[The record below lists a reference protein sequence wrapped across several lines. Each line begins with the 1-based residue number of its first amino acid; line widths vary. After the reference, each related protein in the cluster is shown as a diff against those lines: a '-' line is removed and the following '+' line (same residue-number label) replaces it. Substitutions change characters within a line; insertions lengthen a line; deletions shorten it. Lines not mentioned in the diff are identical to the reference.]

1 MNQNFRPE
9 PNSDKE
15 RADSSLNINKDNIQK
30 ALPSISTQ
38 SNPPEEKSAQI
49 SDCLLNFEDK
59 EEVEEEILNTG
70 DSPSKRNS
78 KNSTNQQLKHR
89 FKARITAVLTG
100 AAVMLPILAVGT
112 ATYYLGSR
120 AIKKQEIL
128 LKRADIPDLA
138 EAELTQEKQL
148 LAMLLMGT
156 GTTALLAGTIAAFWS
171 RRTTRPEPTLATI
184 ASQPQAE
191 SAREE
196 EKSSGEKFIDY
207 LSQAF
212 DLSNILAATV
222 KEAQKA
228 LKCDRVVVY
237 SLNQDNY
244 GEVIAE
250 SVSSG
255 WTEALGITIQD
266 PCFEARYIDKYRDG
280 RVKALDN
287 IYEADVTPCY
297 LEQLEKLEVKANLVT
312 PILHQ
317 EKLFGLLVAHQ
328 CANSRVWQPEEI
340 DLLTRLA
347 QQVGS
352 ALDKIELLDDSK
364 LLKQQTEAEVQ
375 WLEFFTDATRHIRQS
390 LQPEDILNVAVE
402 EVHRIM
408 RCDRVVVYSLDWKSQ
423 GVVIAESVSPGWT
436 RALGITIKD
445 PCFETR
451 YLEKYQEGRIR
462 ALDNIY
468 EAGMTSCYIE
478 QLEKLEVKANL
489 VTPII
494 NEGKI
499 FGLLVAHQCSS
510 PRAWQQQ
517 EIYWVTQ
524 IATQVGF
531 ALDNAKLLA
540 ESTQLKEQAKIEAQ
554 WTQFFTDATRHIRQ
568 SLNQKDILAVTVEE
582 VRRVLGCQR
591 VVVYSL
597 NQERYGVVIAESVAP
612 GWTRALGITIKD
624 PCFEARYLEKYEN
637 GRVRALD
644 NIYEADVTPCY
655 LEQLEKLEVKANLVT
670 PIINEGKLFGLLV
683 AHQCS
688 NPRVWQQYEIRWVTQ
703 IATQVGFAL
712 DNAKLLAEST
722 QIKEQAA
729 KEAQWTQLFTDAIG
743 HIRQSLK
750 QEDVL
755 DVAVEEVRRV
765 LDCQRVVVYS
775 LNQEQYGVVVA
786 ESVAPGWTRALGIT
800 IKDPCFETRYLE
812 KYQDG
817 RVRALNNIYEA
828 GMTACYLEQ
837 LEKLEVKANLV
848 TPIINEG
855 KLFGLLVAH
864 QCSSPRVWQ
873 QYEIRWVTQIAT
885 QVGFALDNAK
895 LLRRLETA
903 SLPSKSL
910 NNFILRL
917 GEQLNEQD
925 MFKTAVEEARKAINT
940 ERVIIY
946 SFDAD
951 WYGTVIAESVLPG
964 LPKALQAKIKDPC
977 FAQDYAQ
984 KYYHGRIQSLD
995 NIYEAKLTDCHR
1007 EQLEQFAVKAS
1018 LVAPIISNNKLFG
1031 LLIAHQ
1037 CDHPRSWQQPE
1048 IDLFTQLAVQVGWAL
1063 QANFPRQPSLPQIK
1077 EETRRQTDADIV
1089 LVDNQKTFRDEF
1101 APQEKKEELKEATL
1115 VNNAIE
1121 KTPQQQQASKLL
1133 QNTRNAFE
1141 NLFVEATQQSEAIA
1155 NLLKQ
1160 MQTAND
1166 AAQEITVNLELLDQ
1180 DELLARHTQ
1189 AKANKKT
1196 LKHNLVI
1203 IQEMTIEANETIIQI
1218 GDCSQKLLQMGSLI
1232 NNFPEQIKQQ
1242 ANDRLGDSSQSS
1254 LMSIAE
1260 RVSPLTNRLTKP
1272 TAQIEALIKEIT
1284 LEVNEI
1290 VNLLEADDGKVLAE
1304 TESKPEI
1311 QSLLPST
1318 TAVSTKINDL
1328 TVKIAQALEQT
1339 QNLAFINQFILQVAN
1354 LASTAMGK

>member
-9 PNSDKE
+9 PNSDKN
-15 RADSSLNINKDNIQK
+15 RADFSLNDNDGNKDNIK
-30 ALPSISTQ
+30 EVLPSISTQ
-38 SNPPEEKSAQI
+38 SYSPEET
-49 SDCLLNFEDK
+49 SDTDDLQS
-59 EEVEEEILNTG
+59 NTTPK
-70 DSPSKRNS
+70 DS
-78 KNSTNQQLKHR
+78 KNQKLKTR
-89 FKARITAVLTG
+89 FQARITATLVG
-100 AAVMLPILAVGT
+100 AAVMLPVLAVGT
-112 ATYYLGSR
+112 ATYYFGSQV
-120 AIKKQEIL
+120 INKQAIL

-138 EAELTQEKQL
+138 EAELTRERQL

-156 GTTALLAGTIAAFWS
+156 GTTALLAGTIAALWVK
-171 RRTTRPEPTLATI
+171 RTTRTSSALATI
-184 ASQPQAE
+184 VSQSPAE
-191 SAREE
+191 SEQEE
-196 EKSSGEKFIDY
+196 EKYSGEKSLDY
-207 LSQAF
+207 LSQLF
-212 DLSNILAATV
+212 EPTGILAVAV
-222 KEAQKA
+222 KEAKKA
-228 LKCDRVVVY
+228 LSCDRVVVY

-255 WTEALGITIQD
+255 WTQALGITIQD
-266 PCFEARYIDKYRDG
+266 PCFEAKYIDKYRDG
-280 RVKALDN
+280 RVKALNN

-312 PILHQ
+312 PILHGEQ
-317 EKLFGLLVAHQ
+317 LFGLLVAHH
-328 CANSRVWQPEEI
+328 CANSHVWQPEEI

-347 QQVGS
+347 QKVGS
-352 ALDKIELLDDSK
+352 VLDNIKLLNQSK
-364 LLKQQTEAEVQ
+364 LVKQEIKDEVQ
-375 WLEFFTDATRHIRQS
+375 WLEFLTDATRHIRQS
-390 LQPEDILNVAVE
+390 LQQEDILNVAVE
-402 EVHRIM
+402 EVKRILK
-408 RCDRVVVYSLDWKSQ
+408 CDRVVVYSLDGQSQ
-423 GVVIAESVSPGWT
+423 GVVVAESVSPSWT
-436 RALGITIKD
+436 RALGLTIKD
-445 PCFETR
+445 PCFEAR
-451 YLEKYQEGRIR
+451 YLEKYQEGRVR
-462 ALDNIY
+462 ALDDIY
-468 EAGMTSCYIE
+468 EAGMTSCYLE

-494 NEGKI
+494 NQDKI

-510 PRAWQQQ
+510 SRAWQQQ
-517 EIYWVTQ
+517 EIHWVTQ

-540 ESTQLKEQAKIEAQ
+540 KSTQIRERAEIEAQ
-554 WTQFFTDATRHIRQ
+554 WTQFFSDATRHIRQ
-568 SLNQKDILAVTVEE
+568 SLQQQDVLNVAVEE
-582 VRRVLGCQR
+582 VRRVLDCQR

-597 NQERYGVVIAESVAP
+597 NQDRYGVVVAESVAP
-612 GWTRALGITIKD
+612 GWTRALGITIQD
-624 PCFEARYLEKYEN
+624 PCFETRYLEKYEN

-655 LEQLEKLEVKANLVT
+655 LEQLAKLEVKANLVT

-722 QIKEQAA
+722 QIQEQA
-729 KEAQWTQLFTDAIG
+729 KIEAQWTQLFTEAIG

-775 LNQEQYGVVVA
+775 LNQERYGVVVA

-800 IKDPCFETRYLE
+800 IKDPCFEARYLD

-828 GMTACYLEQ
+828 GMTSCYIEQ

-864 QCSSPRVWQ
+864 QCSNPRVWQ

-895 LLRRLETA
+895 LLRKLETA
-903 SLPSKSL
+903 SLPPKSL

-925 MFKTAVEEARKAINT
+925 LLKTAVEEARKAINT

-951 WYGTVIAESVLPG
+951 WYGTVVAESVLPG

-977 FAQDYAQ
+977 FARDYAQ
-984 KYYHGRIQSLD
+984 KYYRGRIQSLD

-1018 LVAPIISNNKLFG
+1018 LVVPIISNNKLFG

-1037 CDHPRSWQQPE
+1037 CSHPRSWQQPE
-1048 IDLFTQLAVQVGWAL
+1048 IDLFAQLAVQVGWAL
-1063 QANFPRQPSLPQIK
+1063 QANSAHKPSFPHTNKEIK
-1077 EETRRQTDADIV
+1077 RQTDAEIV
-1089 LVDNQKTFRDEF
+1089 SVDNKKTFKDRFDSR
-1101 APQEKKEELKEATL
+1101 QKGELKAVTPINS
-1115 VNNAIE
+1115 VIE
-1121 KTPQQQQASKLL
+1121 TISQQQQASKLL
-1133 QNTRNAFE
+1133 QNTPNAFE

-1155 NLLKQ
+1155 NLLKK

-1166 AAQEITVNLELLDQ
+1166 SARAMNISLESLEQNKQARTNKITLN
-1180 DELLARHTQ
+1180 
-1189 AKANKKT
+1189 
-1196 LKHNLVI
+1196 HNLVTL
-1203 IQEMTIEANETIIQI
+1203 QAMTIEANATIMQI
-1218 GDCSQKLLQMGSLI
+1218 GDSSQKLLQMGSLI
-1232 NNFPEQIKQQ
+1232 NNFREQIKQQ
-1242 ANDRLGDSSQSS
+1242 ATDPLRDSSQNS
-1254 LMSIAE
+1254 LVSIAE
-1260 RVSPLTNRLTKP
+1260 RVSPLTNRLTKQ
-1272 TAQIEALIKEIT
+1272 TAQIEALIKGIT
-1284 LEVNEI
+1284 LEVKEV
-1290 VNLLEADDGKVLAE
+1290 VNLLESDDRKVWTE
-1304 TESKPEI
+1304 TELKQEI
-1311 QSLLPST
+1311 QPLLQPT
-1318 TAVSTKINDL
+1318 TAVNTKIDDL
-1328 TVKIAQALEQT
+1328 TVKIAQAVEQT
-1339 QNLAFINQFILQVAN
+1339 QNLAFINQFILQVAT
-1354 LASTAMGK
+1354 LASQYELPLPNRNNRE